1 MAAEI
6 SLLGAIATTFL
17 LIRAERS
24 VHPLGAAAI
33 VRTGRLVATASSCR
47 PAALANSGSWY
58 GQAGRLVVKK

>member
-17 LIRAERS
+17 LGCAERS
-24 VHPLGAAAI
+24 AHPLGAAAMA
-33 VRTGRLVATASSCR
+33 RTGRHEATAFSCR